1 MLSAI
6 VLCVDLKGELSYNI
20 CNILIGE
27 DKMNAELKSR
37 IDKTIENLKKNKME
51 AYYCDTKEEAC
62 ELVKTL
68 INKGDVISSGGS
80 VTLKETG
87 VYDII
92 TSSDYNY
99 LDRSAPGLT
108 REEVEEV
115 YRKTFSADAF
125 FTSTN
130 ALTENGEL
138 YNVDGNSNRVAAIL
152 YGPKSVIVVCG
163 INKLV
168 KNIDEAAYRVKTIA
182 APKNTVRLSC
192 DTYCQKEGK
201 CVSLLDDSSEF
212 CHGCHS
218 DGRICC
224 NYVVCAQ
231 QRHVNRIK
239 VIIIGEEYGY

>member
-1 MLSAI
+1 MT
-6 VLCVDLKGELSYNI
+6 
-20 CNILIGE
+20 
-27 DKMNAELKSR
+27 AELKAKVE
-37 IDKTIENLKKNKME
+37 KTIENLKRNKMD
-51 AYYCDTKEEAC
+51 AYYCDTKEQAC

-68 INKGDVISSGGS
+68 INKGDVISCGGS
-80 VTLKETG
+80 VTLKQTG

-92 TSSDYNY
+92 TSSDYNF
-99 LDRSAPGLT
+99 LDRSAEGLT
-108 REEVEEV
+108 REQVEEI
-115 YRKTFSADAF
+115 YRKTFFADAF

-130 ALTENGEL
+130 AVTENGEL

-152 YGPKSVIVVCG
+152 YGPKSVVVVCG
-163 INKLV
+163 VNKLV
-168 KNIDEAAYRVKTIA
+168 KNIEQAVNRVKTVA
-182 APKNTVRLSC
+182 APQNTVRLDC
-192 DTYCQKEGK
+192 DTYCAKTGK
-201 CVSLLDDSSEF
+201 CVSLNNEDSEL